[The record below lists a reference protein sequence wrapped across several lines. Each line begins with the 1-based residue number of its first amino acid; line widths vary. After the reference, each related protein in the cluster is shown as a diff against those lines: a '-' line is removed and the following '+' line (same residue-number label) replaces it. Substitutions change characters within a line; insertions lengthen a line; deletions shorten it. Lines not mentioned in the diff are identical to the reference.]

1 MSHDELEIA
10 SRWGWVVFRGVAA
23 IALGCLAFAQP
34 TTMGVTL
41 VLLFGV
47 YAFVA
52 GIATFVA
59 AARGGRAGA
68 PRWGT
73 LLFEGLLS
81 IGVGIVAV
89 LWPATTALAFI
100 WVLGFWA
107 IVSGLLEIA
116 TSVKLRH
123 VINNEWALGLAGVLT
138 MAFGSLLIVRPLIG
152 GLAVVWWLGSYALI
166 FGVLMIVLGLRL
178 RTFSHAIGDDG
189 HAPTRRLRHTA

>member
-10 SRWGWVVFRGVAA
+10 SRWGWVVFRGLAA
-23 IALGCLAFAQP
+23 IAFGCLAFAQP
-34 TTMGVTL
+34 ATMGVSL

-68 PRWGT
+68 PRWGM

-89 LWPATTALAFI
+89 LWPATTALAFV
-100 WVLGFWA
+100 WVLGVWA
-107 IVSGLLEIA
+107 IVSGVLEIA
-116 TSVKLRH
+116 TAVKLRA
-123 VINNEWALGLAGVLT
+123 VIDNEWALGLAGVLSMVLGT
-138 MAFGSLLIVRPLIG
+138 LLVLRPLIG

-166 FGVLMIVLGLRL
+166 FGVLMIVLGFRL
-178 RTFSHAIGDDG
+178 RTFAHAVGPDG
-189 HAPTRRLRHTA
+189 QLPPRRVRHTA